1 MTSRREDILQ
11 LGRYKVKLLILS
23 RSMLKGL
30 SQLRRFFLARVL
42 NPAVH
47 VVVLLCGVDS
57 LAPLL
62 EVVPLKGDE
71 CLQISSEQ
79 DAHDYLSEVT
89 DVVQRGT
96 GVGGRGCQK
105 RGLWEV
111 GCSVEGLHNFFLML
125 IQ

>member
-79 DAHDYLSEVT
+79 DADEYLSAVT
-89 DVVQRGT
+89 DIVQRGT
-96 GVGGRGCQK
+96 GEGKGRERD
-105 RGLWEV
+105 RGRLGAV
-111 GCSVEGLHNFFLML
+111 
-125 IQ
+125 